1 MRVKNWVGPQL
12 FLVSCILSGVSTQA
26 ALFDKNEPV
35 GAGVGHVAGTFGFY
49 FTPRQDVF
57 VSQLGAFNYSFYTTG
72 SAVVEIWKQ
81 GAATAEA
88 SAIVPLGGSSQQ
100 DADFNYDFTSLS
112 SPWPTLTA
120 GVHYLLVWKDNLGS
134 SVQPF
139 ADGIHSTVNGPIAAY
154 DVPVSGPGL
163 ITLNYTYIFSGSSL
177 AGINPWDEQ
186 HVDGWEKSIIT
197 GTPSYMDV
205 NLEVVAVPEP
215 AESGVVFGVAAL
227 GLAYFIRRT
236 RCAAR

>member
-1 MRVKNWVGPQL
+1 MCAKNLVCPQL
-12 FLVSCILSGVSTQA
+12 LLVSCILSGVSTQA
-26 ALFDKNEPV
+26 ALFDKSEPV
-35 GAGVGHVAGTFGFY
+35 GAGVGHVAGTFGIY

-57 VSQLGAFNYSFYTTG
+57 VTQLGAFNYSFYTTG
-72 SAVVEIWKQ
+72 SAEVEIWKQ

-88 SAIVPLGGSSQQ
+88 TATVTLGGSSQQ
-100 DADFNYDFTSLS
+100 DADFNYTFTSLS
-112 SPWPTLTA
+112 GPWPTLTA

-134 SVQPF
+134 AVQPF
-139 ADGIHSTVNGPIAAY
+139 ADGIHSTANGPIAEY

-186 HVDGWEKSIIT
+186 HVAGWEKSVIS
-197 GTPSYMDV
+197 GSPSYMDV

-215 AESGVVFGVAAL
+215 AESGVVFGVTAL
-227 GLAYFIRRT
+227 GLAFFLRRL
-236 RCAAR
+236 R